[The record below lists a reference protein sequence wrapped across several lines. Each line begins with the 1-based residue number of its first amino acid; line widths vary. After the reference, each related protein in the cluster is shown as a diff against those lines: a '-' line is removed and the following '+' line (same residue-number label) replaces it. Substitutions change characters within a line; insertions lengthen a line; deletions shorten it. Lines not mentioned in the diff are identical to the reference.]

1 MKTIAPDFRG
11 QVMAVEHVERLL
23 RRVTE
28 ALRAAEIDYAVIGG
42 NAVAAWVATVDDGAV
57 RATKDVDLLVRRDD
71 LQRISDA
78 LAPVALIPIEVLG
91 VSMFV
96 DREKPNPK
104 TGVHILFANEKVRP
118 SDRHPVADVTQSVD
132 SPAGY
137 RVLELR
143 ELIAMK
149 LQAYRLIDRVHLLDL
164 RRLGLVES
172 TICNSLP
179 PDLRER
185 WDALEGET

>member
-28 ALRAAEIDYAVIGG
+28 ALNTAEIDYAVIGG

-91 VSMFV
+91 VHMFV

-104 TGVHILFANEKVRP
+104 TGVQIVLTGEKVRAEYT
-118 SDRHPVADVTQSVD
+118 HPAPDVSRTVD

-137 RVLELR
+137 RVLALAELVG
-143 ELIAMK
+143 MK
-149 LQAYRLIDRVHLLDL
+149 LQAYRLIDRVHLIDL
-164 RRLGLVES
+164 RNVGLL
-172 TICNSLP
+172 TNDLLATLP
-179 PDLRER
+179 PDLRTR
-185 WDALEGET
+185 WDALEQQG